1 MTWIPQSCELLE
13 GRDRVY
19 PLPSPAPFPDPDPQ
33 SKCFVVVGMV
43 VVWWNL
49 FEPVAGTD
57 RSPIGI
63 PEPPSP
69 DPLPPRGLEFQARLA
84 PGLSLDLPSV
94 SGLLALAAPA
104 GLTALGFTSLGI
116 TAKSLAASLMSW
128 SAVANGGGVASGG
141 LVATLQS
148 LGTQLSTTTLTSV
161 GAKLGYS
168 YHQNYVCGQKK
179 KKK

>member
-1 MTWIPQSCELLE
+1 MKYHHLLLLSYLLLSSSS
-13 GRDRVY
+13 GVY
-19 PLPSPAPFPDPDPQ
+19 ADSQDSYSEDGCGLLDALPY
-33 SKCFVVVGMV
+33 M
-43 VVWWNL
+43 
-49 FEPVAGTD
+49 VAG
-57 RSPIGI
+57 G
-63 PEPPSP
+63 
-69 DPLPPRGLEFQARLA
+69 
-84 PGLSLDLPSV
+84 
-94 SGLLALAAPA
+94 GLLALAAPA